1 MWIKNIYQSTG
12 LVPKTLSEDI
22 EAENFYLY
30 DKNTKNIRDTIK
42 VYPRLNQAVVGIDR
56 EHRNSSGDLNPLD
69 FAMSKHFPKLWGML
83 YLLYVR
89 EFEVLYEHDKVSI
102 FGLVTYDTVND
113 QLCFEKVNAMFQGSK
128 QGLIDLLNN

>member
-1 MWIKNIYQSTG
+1 MKNYYISTG
-12 LVPKTLSEDI
+12 FIPKTLSEDF

-30 DKNTKNIRDTIK
+30 DKTKKGADTIK
-42 VYPRLNQAVVGIDR
+42 VYPRLNQAVVGIER
-56 EHRNSSGDLNPLD
+56 EHRNSSGDLNPVD
-69 FAMSKHFPKLWGML
+69 FAMAKNFPKLWSML

-113 QLCFEKVNAMFQGSK
+113 QLSFEKVHGMYQYSK
-128 QGLIDLLNN
+128 QGLIDLFNT

>member
-1 MWIKNIYQSTG
+1 
-12 LVPKTLSEDI
+12 
-22 EAENFYLY
+22 
-30 DKNTKNIRDTIK
+30 
-42 VYPRLNQAVVGIDR
+42 
-56 EHRNSSGDLNPLD
+56 
-69 FAMSKHFPKLWGML
+69 MSKHFPKLWGML

-113 QLCFEKVNAMFQGSK
+113 QLSFEKVNGMFQGSK